1 MFPISLC
8 LPLLL
13 DILLLLSVSDQAER
27 LIPPDP
33 PTYEDK
39 MSDDLYSQPMKL
51 ADAPEDARERLRAS
65 NLDDLENAFKDES
78 PLGESYSFEETNIDD
93 HYPFHQEKKPLVP
106 APQSQPFRQSQIHE
120 DDESLESFG
129 VETKEED
136 IDLRQNQNIAEQ
148 AFPPKPSFNKRVSFQ
163 DEDPFETFQPRRSS
177 YTDEPREME
186 YEPPSQNKN
195 PSRSIIVINGA
206 ELETPQRK
214 TCLAT
219 IILIIASIGIGLAMT
234 RPLEHPALSTSST
247 VTDPCDTTSV
257 GRSTVFNEINTTIKC
272 NVPTVSPAPTVSHP
286 PTLTSNQPTKGDVS
300 PTIFDLVYKVVR
312 EFIVDSQVSTSSSL
326 PVKCNH
332 ALCADGENEETL
344 TIQQRTINYLLTS
357 DQIFMQWVNQN
368 KINEHSEK
376 VIQRYIL
383 TLMAMSLNSDDWLT
397 RTNWPAENGSP
408 SSKDECQWFG
418 ITCGDRSAYIH
429 LNDFIDHTFLS
440 KTGDI
445 SGREVE
451 AIPMVIGVNLRN
463 NTMVGEL
470 PREVF
475 KLRHLEEFKIHH
487 NEASGSL
494 PKSIGLLSN
503 MRKLWLYDNDMSGS
517 IPTTIAN
524 MTKLTSLW
532 LGLNKFGDTIPTQ
545 IGLLSNLETLALHGN
560 ALIGSIPEEI
570 VKLTNLKNLYL
581 DMNKLNGTIPEQI
594 GKLIQLRDLRINTN
608 NLQGGLPFSMSELKF
623 LETFYGYKN
632 NLGGGLGNNLVVG
645 WESLG

>member
-1 MFPISLC
+1 MVLSISE
-8 LPLLL
+8 
-13 DILLLLSVSDQAER
+13 QAER

-39 MSDDLYSQPMKL
+39 MSDDLYNQPMKL
-51 ADAPEDARERLRAS
+51 ADAPVDARERLRAS
-65 NLDDLENAFKDES
+65 NLDDLESAFKDES
-78 PLGESYSFEETNIDD
+78 PLEESYSFEETNIDD

-106 APQSQPFRQSQIHE
+106 AHAPQSQPFRQYQSSTQI
-120 DDESLESFG
+120 DDEEESLESISKFG

-136 IDLRQNQNIAEQ
+136 IELKQNQNNIAEQ
-148 AFPPKPSFNKRVSFQ
+148 AVPSKPHVTFNKRVSFQ
-163 DEDPFETFQPRRSS
+163 EEDPFETFQPRRSS
-177 YTDEPREME
+177 YTDDPSEMKN
-186 YEPPSQNKN
+186 EPPSQNKN
-195 PSRSIIVINGA
+195 RSIIVINGA

-214 TCLAT
+214 TCFAT
-219 IILIIASIGIGLAMT
+219 IILVIAAIGLGLAMT
-234 RPLEHPALSTSST
+234 TPFEHPALSTST
-247 VTDPCDTTSV
+247 VVTDPCDVTSV
-257 GRSTVFNEINTTIKC
+257 GRATVFNEINTTIKC
-272 NVPTVSPAPTVSHP
+272 NVPTVSPAPTQSHG
-286 PTLTSNQPTKGDVS
+286 PTLKPTDGGDVS
-300 PTIFDLVYKVVR
+300 PTIFDLVYKKVR
-312 EFIVDSQVSTSSSL
+312 DFIVESQVSTSSSL

-357 DQIFMQWVNQN
+357 DQIFMQWVNQD
-368 KINEHSEK
+368 KIKEHSEK

-383 TLMAMSLNSDDWLT
+383 TLMAISLNSDDWVT
-397 RTNWPAENGSP
+397 RPNWPAENGSP
-408 SSKDECQWFG
+408 SSKDECQWYG
-418 ITCGDRSAYIH
+418 ISCGDRSAYIH

-440 KTGDI
+440 KTGDV

-487 NEASGSL
+487 NEVSGSL
-494 PKSIGLLSN
+494 PRSIGLLSN
-503 MRKLWLYDNDMSGS
+503 MRKLWLYDNDISGS

-524 MTKLTSLW
+524 MTRLTSLW

-560 ALIGSIPEEI
+560 ELIGFIPQEI

-581 DMNKLNGTIPEQI
+581 DMNKLNGTIPDQM
-594 GKLIQLRDLRINTN
+594 GRLIQLRDLRLNKN
-608 NLQGGLPFSMSELKF
+608 NLQGGLPFSMSELKN

-632 NLGGGLGNNLVVG
+632 NFGGGLGNNLVVG
-645 WESLG
+645 WEKLG